1 MSSSRA
7 AITMYR
13 GDSYPIRFTLTDS
26 TTGQPLN
33 LDGATLTLTVDE
45 RNDPADETTQMFQ
58 LSGTLS
64 ATPADGTVSFTPT
77 SANTATVGQ
86 YWYDVQL
93 AQGGTVR
100 TVIKNRFTITQDI
113 TK

>member
-7 AITMYR
+7 AITIFR
-13 GDSYPIRFTLTDS
+13 GDSYPIRFTLTDKS
-26 TTGQPLN
+26 TGAALN
-33 LDGATLTLTVDE
+33 LTGSTLTITVDTLV
-45 RNDPADETTQMFQ
+45 DPPDATTKIFA
-58 LSGTLS
+58 LTGALS
-64 ATPADGTVSFTPT
+64 ATPADGKVSFTPT
-77 SANTATVGQ
+77 IANTSTVGQ

-93 AQGGTVR
+93 AHGGTVR

>member
-1 MSSSRA
+1 MSSNSA
-7 AITMYR
+7 AITFFR
-13 GDSYPIRFTLTDS
+13 GDSYPILVTLRDKS
-26 TTGQPLN
+26 TGQPLN
-33 LDGATLTLTVDE
+33 LTGATLILTVDTLV
-45 RNDPADETTQMFQ
+45 DPPDATTKIFA
-58 LSGTLS
+58 LTGTLS

-100 TVIKNRFTITQDI
+100 TVVKNRFTITQDI

>member
-1 MSSSRA
+1 MSSSRL
-7 AITMYR
+7 AITVYR
-13 GDSYPIRFTLTDS
+13 GDSYPKRFTLTDS
-26 TTGQPLN
+26 ATGAPLD
-33 LDGATLTLTVDE
+33 LTGATLTMTVDALV
-45 RNDPADETTQMFQ
+45 DPPDDTTKIFA
-58 LSGTLS
+58 LTGTLS

-77 SANTATVGQ
+77 SANTATVGV

-93 AQGGTVR
+93 VQGGTVR

>member
-1 MSSSRA
+1 MSSRA
-7 AITMYR
+7 AITIFR

-33 LDGATLTLTVDE
+33 LDGATLTLTVDTLV
-45 RNDPADETTQMFQ
+45 DPPDDTTKIFS
-58 LSGTLS
+58 LTGTLS
-64 ATPADGTVSFTPT
+64 ATPADGPVSFTPT
-77 SANTATVGQ
+77 SANTATVGV

-100 TVIKNRFTITQDI
+100 TVVKQRFTITQDI